1 MVRGHGVRI
10 STESQAAAA
19 LAGHPS
25 LSDDQRALV
34 GGLLTSDRFCD
45 VVVAPAG
52 SGKTFS
58 LNAARQGWEANG
70 YRVIGA
76 SLAARA
82 AKELAAQANI
92 RSSTAAALEGD
103 LRSSRNRLDARTVL
117 VIDEAAMMGTRQ
129 MATLLVHAYEAGSK
143 VVLVGDPHQLQSI
156 EAGGLLRG
164 LSDRIDVFELT
175 ENRRQRALW
184 ERTALAEL
192 RDGDTAQF
200 LEAYRK
206 HDRITMAPTELGL
219 RNNSSPTGSGTPP
232 RRIQT
237 SRSSLSIARTSPTS
251 TARST
256 CSAKSAARCTARLSS
271 PAATSSSSATRS

>member
-1 MVRGHGVRI
+1 MEVERQFVQLCVRGARTRSPHL
-10 STESQAAAA
+10 TESRAAVE
-19 LAGHPS
+19 LADHPS

-34 GGLLTSDRFCD
+34 GGLLTSERFCD

-70 YRVIGA
+70 HRVIGV

-103 LRSSRNRLDARTVL
+103 LRASRNRFDSRTVL

-175 ENRRQRALW
+175 REPTPAGALGAHGARRSCETATRRSSSR
-184 ERTALAEL
+184 RTGSTSGSRWQPPSSGSESS
-192 RDGDTAQF
+192 
-200 LEAYRK
+200 
-206 HDRITMAPTELGL
+206 
-219 RNNSSPTGSGTPP
+219 SSPTGSATPLMG
-232 RRIQT
+232 
-237 SRSSLSIARTSPTS
+237 S
-251 TARST
+251 
-256 CSAKSAARCTARLSS
+256 
-271 PAATSSSSATRS
+271 